1 MNKDQI
7 NRWKT
12 LANKELKDKTIDSLN
27 WLTPEDI
34 TIKPLYTENDLEN
47 INHLNELPGL
57 DSYSR
62 GPRAT
67 MYAGRPWTVRQYAGF
82 STAEESNAFYRKNLE
97 AGQKGI
103 SVAFDLPTHRGY
115 DSDHPRVLGDVGKAG
130 VAIDS
135 VEDMKILF
143 SNIPLDKMSVS
154 MTMNG
159 AVIPIMA
166 NFIVAAEEQGV
177 AKSNLTGTIQND
189 ILKEFMVRN
198 TYIYPPEPSMRIVS
212 DIIEYTSKEMPKF
225 NSISISGYHMHE
237 AGANLVQELAFTLA
251 DGKEYVK
258 AALSKGMDIDAFAG
272 RLSFFFAIGM
282 NFFME
287 VAKLRAA
294 RILWS
299 KIMKE
304 FNPKKPSSSLLRV
317 HCQTSGVSLQEKDP
331 YNNIVRTSYEALAA
345 TLGGTQSLHTN
356 AFDEAM
362 GLPTEFSSRIARN
375 TQLIMQEELGITKVI
390 DPLAGSYYVEN
401 LTNELTQKAWELIQE
416 VENLGG
422 MTEAVSAGLPKSRIE
437 ESAAKKQAAIDQGL
451 EVIVGVNKYKPK
463 DHENVEILNVDN
475 ISVRKN
481 QIDRLNQIRETR
493 DDNICQK
500 KLEDLE
506 NICRNKSGNILEF
519 AVDAA
524 RNRATVGEIS
534 SALENVFGRYRANS
548 KTLSGVYKN
557 AYENDESFLKI
568 QNKVELFEKNEGRR
582 PRILV
587 IKLGQDGHDR
597 GAKVI
602 ATAFADI
609 GFDVDVGPLFQ
620 TPEEAAQ
627 DAVDNDVHI
636 IGISSQAAAHK
647 TLVPILIDQL
657 KKINGEEIIVVCGG
671 VIPREDYDFLSD
683 IGVRAIFGPGTNILD
698 AANNLL
704 DILLGN

>member
-177 AKSNLTGTIQND
+177 AKSSLTGTIQND

-475 ISVRKN
+475 ISVRKS
-481 QIDRLNQIRETR
+481 QIDRLNQIRATR
-493 DDNICQK
+493 DNNICQK

-534 SALENVFGRYRANS
+534 SALENVFGRYRANN
-548 KTLSGVYKN
+548 KTLTGVYKN

-636 IGISSQAAAHK
+636 IGVSSQAAAHK

-683 IGVRAIFGPGTNILD
+683 IGVSAIFGPGTNILD

>member
-1 MNKDQI
+1 
-7 NRWKT
+7 
-12 LANKELKDKTIDSLN
+12 
-27 WLTPEDI
+27 
-34 TIKPLYTENDLEN
+34 
-47 INHLNELPGL
+47 
-57 DSYSR
+57 
-62 GPRAT
+62 
-67 MYAGRPWTVRQYAGF
+67 MYKRQ
-82 STAEESNAFYRKNLE
+82 
-97 AGQKGI
+97 
-103 SVAFDLPTHRGY
+103 
-115 DSDHPRVLGDVGKAG
+115 
-130 VAIDS
+130 
-135 VEDMKILF
+135 
-143 SNIPLDKMSVS
+143 
-154 MTMNG
+154 
-159 AVIPIMA
+159 
-166 NFIVAAEEQGV
+166 
-177 AKSNLTGTIQND
+177 
-189 ILKEFMVRN
+189 
-198 TYIYPPEPSMRIVS
+198 
-212 DIIEYTSKEMPKF
+212 
-225 NSISISGYHMHE
+225 
-237 AGANLVQELAFTLA
+237 LVQELAFTLA

-345 TLGGTQSLHTN
+345 TLGGTLSLHTN

-475 ISVRKN
+475 ISVRKS
-481 QIDRLNQIRETR
+481 QIDRLNQIRATR
-493 DDNICQK
+493 DNNICQK

-534 SALENVFGRYRANS
+534 SALENVFGRYRANN
-548 KTLSGVYKN
+548 KTLTGVYKN